1 MQPAQAKPRL
11 TGVQKDMGYYCIAFH
26 MINGDGAE
34 EPSKSL
40 PPSFS
45 QWKNSLCWYLP
56 LGIFGLERLCGFFY
70 SAHPTQHPTVFF
82 QVPKEVSTDI

>member
-1 MQPAQAKPRL
+1 MQPAQVKPRL
-11 TGVQKDMGYYCIAFH
+11 TGVQKDVGYYCIAFH
-26 MINGDGAE
+26 MINENGAE

-40 PPSFS
+40 SPSFS
-45 QWKNSLCWYLP
+45 RVEELFVLVSAAGYFWPGKALW
-56 LGIFGLERLCGFFY
+56 FFY